1 LAAVR
6 ICVEP
11 SREQCL
17 DPAHGAEWRKQ
28 ENSGLG
34 QGGRV
39 MDINV
44 IHEHARRL
52 VNALGDKAE
61 LEAAQKAAD
70 CERQGEKRQA
80 VDWRRIQAAIKE
92 MRGPHLS

>member
-1 LAAVR
+1 
-6 ICVEP
+6 
-11 SREQCL
+11 
-17 DPAHGAEWRKQ
+17 
-28 ENSGLG
+28 
-34 QGGRV
+34 

-70 CERQGEKRQA
+70 CERQGEKRQP